1 MSDRDLAQNLVG
13 ENSEGRDPAAASFF
27 QAPRAQLLF
36 DARVDST
43 VAFRRWCEG
52 SLFAFPFRGLPR
64 FLHREIDRCTFFEGL
79 SFARQ
84 ADLAIRDRLAVLLER
99 CVRQT
104 HKTGTRHPAEHFL
117 ERVAAQLVAWE
128 QLGEQATGGSRA
140 AGFKLTDDKEYRRS
154 IIIYRRTE

>member
-1 MSDRDLAQNLVG
+1 M
-13 ENSEGRDPAAASFF
+13 
-27 QAPRAQLLF
+27 RA
-36 DARVDST
+36 V
-43 VAFRRWCEG
+43 
-52 SLFAFPFRGLPR
+52 PFRCESRPYRRVSQVGRRISFCVSLSRASR
-64 FLHREIDRCTFFEGL
+64 FLHHEIDRCTFFEGL

-128 QLGEQATGGSRA
+128 QLGVQATGGSRA
-140 AGFKLTDDKEYRRS
+140 AGLKLIDD
-154 IIIYRRTE
+154 TE